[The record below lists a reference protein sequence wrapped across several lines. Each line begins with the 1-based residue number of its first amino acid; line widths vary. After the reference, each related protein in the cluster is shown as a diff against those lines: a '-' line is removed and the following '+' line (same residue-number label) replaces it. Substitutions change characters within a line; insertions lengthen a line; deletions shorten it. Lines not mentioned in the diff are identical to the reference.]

1 MNKKTIYIIAA
12 VVVVAV
18 AVGGFFWY
26 RNSQQ
31 SKAAGDYELAALE
44 RGNLTS
50 IVGATGTVRAN
61 QSAQLNWQTTGT
73 VESVNVKEGDSV
85 SSGAILATLAPT
97 SLSQA
102 IVLARADLVTAE
114 RNLVNVKE
122 SSSAKAQAQ
131 LALANAEKAL
141 KDATNKRTSMNYN
154 RATKENI
161 DYAEAQLALA
171 EKAVENAQRIYN
183 DSTELSRA
191 DPKRAQ
197 ATTALYNAKQARN
210 RALANLNW
218 YKGKPTENDVAE
230 ADAKLAVAQAQFD
243 DATREWN
250 RLKDGPDPLDI
261 AAAQARV
268 DAIKAT
274 LNLAQITSPFAGTI
288 TRADPK
294 IGDQVSPSTSAFRL
308 DDLSHLLVDV
318 QVSEVDINS
327 VTPDQNVILTFDAN
341 PGQEY
346 KGVVRNVGQVGNPT
360 QGSVNFV
367 VTVELTDP
375 DNNVKPGMT
384 AAVTINVKELADV
397 LLVPNQAVRYLDAK
411 RVVYVLKNGVLTPV
425 DIQLGATSDTYSELI
440 STDLKEGDE
449 IVLNPPAFTFGPGG
463 GGGGGGG
470 MFGGGQ

>member
-12 VVVVAV
+12 VAVVVV

-31 SKAAGDYELAALE
+31 AKAAGDFELVALE
-44 RGNLTS
+44 RGKLTS

-61 QSAQLNWQTTGT
+61 QSALLNWQTTGT

-85 SSGAILATLAPT
+85 SNGDILANLAAT
-97 SLSQA
+97 SLSQG
-102 IVLARADLVTAE
+102 IVLAQADLVTAE
-114 RNLVNVKE
+114 RNLTNVKE

-141 KDATNKRTSMNYN
+141 KEAKDKSASLNWGRGS
-154 RATKENI
+154 KENVE
-161 DYAEAQLALA
+161 YAEAQLALA

-183 DSTELSRA
+183 NLTELAPA
-191 DPKRAQ
+191 DPQRAQ
-197 ATTALYNAKQARN
+197 ATTALYTAKQARN
-210 RALANLNW
+210 RALATVNW
-218 YKGKPTENDVAE
+218 YKGKPTANDVAE
-230 ADAKLAVAQAQFD
+230 VDAKLAVAQAQFD

-268 DAIKAT
+268 DAIQAT
-274 LNLAQITSPFAGTI
+274 LNLAQITTPFAGTI

-308 DDLSHLLVDV
+308 DDLSHMLVDV
-318 QVSEVDINS
+318 QVSEVDINN
-327 VTPDQNVILTFDAN
+327 VGPDQNVLLTFDAN

-346 KGVVRNVGQVGNPT
+346 QGKVVKVGQVGSPT
-360 QGSVNFV
+360 QGAVNFV
-367 VTVELTDP
+367 VTVELVDP
-375 DNNVKPGMT
+375 DESVKPGMT
-384 AAVTINVKELADV
+384 AAVTINVEELDNV
-397 LLVPNQAVRYLDAK
+397 LLIPNRAVRFQEGK
-411 RVVYVLKNGVLTPV
+411 RVVYVLRNGVPTPI
-425 DIQLGATSDTYSELI
+425 DIQLGSTSDTYSELV
-440 STDLKEGDE
+440 SSELKEGDE
-449 IVLNPPAFTFGPGG
+449 IILNPPTFTFGP
-463 GGGGGGG
+463 GGGGGG

>member
-1 MNKKTIYIIAA
+1 MNKKVIYIIAG
-12 VVVVAV
+12 VAV
-18 AVGGFFWY
+18 MVVGVGGFLWY
-26 RNSQQ
+26 RSNQQ
-31 SKAAGDYELAALE
+31 AKSAGQFETAALQ

-50 IVGATGTVRAN
+50 IVGATGTVRAE
-61 QSAQLNWQTTGT
+61 QTAQLNWQTTGT
-73 VESVNVKEGDSV
+73 VDSVLVQEGDSV
-85 SSGAILATLAPT
+85 KIGEKLASLSPT

-102 IVLARADLVTAE
+102 IVLAQADLVTAE
-114 RNLVNVKE
+114 RNLENVKD

-141 KDATNKRTSMNYN
+141 KDAKDKRDTMNWG
-154 RATKENI
+154 RGTKENI

-171 EKAVENAQRIYN
+171 EKAVENAQTIYN
-183 DSTELSRA
+183 NLTDLARA

-197 ATTALYNAKQARN
+197 ATTALYNAKQARD
-210 RALANLNW
+210 RAKATLNW
-218 YKGKPTENDVAE
+218 YKGTPTTNDIAQ
-230 ADAKLAVAQAQFD
+230 ADAKLSVAQAQFD

-250 RLKDGPDPLDI
+250 RLKDGPDPKDI

-268 DAIKAT
+268 DAIRAT
-274 LNLAQITSPFAGTI
+274 LNLANITAPFSGTI

-294 IGDQVSPSTSAFRL
+294 PGDQVMPATSAFRL
-308 DDLSHLLVDV
+308 DDLSHMLVDV

-327 VTPDQNVILTFDAN
+327 VLPGQNVILTYDAN

-346 KGVVRNVGQVGNPT
+346 KGVVTKVGQVGNPT
-360 QGSVNFV
+360 QGAVNFV

-375 DNNVKPGMT
+375 DQSVKPGMT
-384 AAVTINVKELADV
+384 AAVTINVKELQDV
-397 LLVPNQAVRYLDAK
+397 LLVPNQAVRFQDAK

-440 STDLKEGDE
+440 STDLKAGDE

-463 GGGGGGG
+463 GGGGQ
-470 MFGGGQ
+470 MFGGNQ

>member
-12 VVVVAV
+12 VAVVVV

-26 RNSQQ
+26 RSSQQ

-61 QSAQLNWQTTGT
+61 QSALLNWQTTGT

-85 SSGAILATLAPT
+85 SSGEILANLAPT
-97 SLSQA
+97 SLSQG
-102 IVLARADLVTAE
+102 IVLALADLVTAE
-114 RNLVNVKE
+114 RNLTNVKE

-141 KDATNKRTSMNYN
+141 KEAKDKSTSLNWG
-154 RATKENI
+154 RGSKENVE
-161 DYAEAQLALA
+161 YAEAQLALA
-171 EKAVENAQRIYN
+171 EKAVDYAQSIYN
-183 DSTELSRA
+183 NLTELAPA
-191 DPKRAQ
+191 DPQRAR
-197 ATTALYNAKQARN
+197 ATTALYDAKQARN
-210 RALANLNW
+210 RALATVNW
-218 YKGKPTENDVAE
+218 YKGKPTANDVAE
-230 ADAKLAVAQAQFD
+230 VDAKLAVAQAQFD

-308 DDLSHLLVDV
+308 DDLSHMLVDV
-318 QVSEVDINS
+318 QVSEVDINN
-327 VTPDQNVILTFDAN
+327 VGPGQNVILTFDAN

-346 KGVVRNVGQVGNPT
+346 LGKVVKVGQVGSPT
-360 QGSVNFV
+360 QGAVNFV
-367 VTVELTDP
+367 VTVELANP
-375 DNNVKPGMT
+375 DESVKPGMT
-384 AAVTINVKELADV
+384 AAVTINVEELDNV
-397 LLVPNQAVRYLDAK
+397 LLIPNRAVRFQEGK
-411 RVVYVLKNGVLTPV
+411 RVVYVLRNGVPTPI
-425 DIQLGATSDTYSELI
+425 DIQLGSTSDTYSELVT
-440 STDLKEGDE
+440 SELKEGDE
-449 IVLNPPAFTFGPGG
+449 IILNPPTFTFGPGG
-463 GGGGGGG
+463 GG
-470 MFGGGQ
+470 MFGGNP

>member
-1 MNKKTIYIIAA
+1 MNKKFIYIIAGVVIVMA
-12 VVVVAV
+12 VI
-18 AVGGFFWY
+18 GGFFWY
-26 RNSQQ
+26 RSNQQ
-31 SKAAGDYELAALE
+31 AKAAGQYETAVLE

-61 QSAQLNWQTTGT
+61 QSASLNWQTSGT
-73 VESVNVKEGDSV
+73 VESVNVSEGDIVKEGEE
-85 SSGAILATLAPT
+85 LAGLSPT

-102 IVLARADLVTAE
+102 IILAQADLVTAE
-114 RNLVNVKE
+114 RNLQIVMD
-122 SSSAKAQAQ
+122 STSAIAQAQ
-131 LALANAEKAL
+131 LTLATAEKAL
-141 KDATNKRTSMNYN
+141 KDATNKREGMNYK
-154 RATKENI
+154 RSTQANI

-171 EKAVENAQRIYN
+171 EKAVDVAQSAFN
-183 DSTELSRA
+183 NVTELARA
-191 DPKRAQ
+191 DPKRAT
-197 ATTALYNAKQARN
+197 ATTNLYNAKLARD

-218 YKGKPTENDVAE
+218 YRGKPSDNDVAE
-230 ADAKLAVAQAQFD
+230 ADGKLAVAQAQYD
-243 DATREWN
+243 DALREWN
-250 RLKDGPDPLDI
+250 RLKDGPDPKDI
-261 AAAQARV
+261 AAAKARV

-274 LNLAQITSPFAGTI
+274 LNMAHITAPFTGSI
-288 TRADPK
+288 TRSDPK
-294 IGDQVSPSTSAFRL
+294 PGDQVSPATPAFRL
-308 DDLSHLLVDV
+308 DDLSELLVDV

-327 VTPDQNVILTFDAN
+327 VAPNQNVILTFDAN

-346 KGVVRNVGQVGNPT
+346 KGVVKNVGQVGNPT

-397 LLVPNQAVRYLDAK
+397 LLVPNQAVRYQDAK
-411 RVVYVLKNGVLTPV
+411 RVVYVFKNGVLTPV

-470 MFGGGQ
+470 VFGGDQ